1 MQDWQIGF
9 FTTPTWRSGDNIS
22 VLANVAET
30 VVDDAF
36 GLSDGV
42 DVPAGSYGNSH
53 VGWFG
58 GSSRARPFSVD
69 VNGMISQFYGGSLV
83 SAGLTAT
90 AALSSRFQLVPG
102 FTRNVV
108 DVPGGEFTADI
119 SSLRA
124 SFSFST
130 RLFANALVQYNSL
143 DGDFST
149 NVRLNFIHRP
159 GSDLFIVFTENR
171 SDELNGWALSDR
183 GLVSK
188 LTYLMR
194 F

>member
-1 MQDWQIGF
+1 MR
-9 FTTPTWRSGDNIS
+9 TPN
-22 VLANVAET
+22 
-30 VVDDAF
+30 
-36 GLSDGV
+36 
-42 DVPAGSYGNSH
+42 
-53 VGWFG
+53 
-58 GSSRARPFSVD
+58 
-69 VNGMISQFYGGSLV
+69 GSLKWP
-83 SAGLTAT
+83 T
-90 AALSSRFQLVPG
+90 VPTSLEG
-102 FTRNVV
+102 HRPPRLILNKTQYYI
-108 DVPGGEFTADI
+108 PTPAD
-119 SSLRA
+119 L
-124 SFSFST
+124 SFST